1 MPQISIQY
9 SKAQEV
15 ELREVK
21 PGDLILVPDGFT
33 EVKDNNSIEKECIE
47 IELDDGTIFTGTL
60 DHKIMTDKGWIE
72 LKDLTEEHEILSF
85 NTISLE
91 SVGKSVDI
99 KDAKR
104 CVSCSVSSTSKRYSG
119 PKCRKCYRSSL
130 RNQKKKGVVDA

>member
-1 MPQISIQY
+1 MLQISIQY

-85 NTISLE
+85 NTISVE

-104 CVSCSVSSTSKRYSG
+104 CVSCSVNSTSKWYSG